1 MREPSKNGFFADDID
16 LGDEDFASLPDFTGD
31 DLADI
36 FAAESTKTEEKTHET
51 LPENA
56 APEAGEPHNPEA
68 ADAPATEPD
77 LFSAAVAKA
86 DEKQAAN
93 EKIRLTAKLP
103 IFSYA
108 DVKEEIADPSMT
120 FDAYRNEKAED
131 FPELDDAASVTWK
144 MVYGSITKPVTT
156 PKKTTIAALKAQIEE
171 SKEFAAAM
179 KKAKGD
185 IECKIT
191 PIVTA
196 KKKGVI
202 PAYKGM
208 ANTLDEAAASGKA
221 IIYVPSRDGKIY
233 EVRKNRIG
241 TFVAEADNVAHFDKV
256 RAGFIPALPKIPY
269 SILVEIIAFFKSR
282 GETEAMANIYW
293 SVDEQRYVVH
303 VPMQTVS
310 KASVETTLP
319 DIGEEKFL
327 LVMELHS
334 HNTMEALFSH
344 TDNCDE
350 TATRLYTVIGRLDK
364 IFPDI
369 VTRISVGGKFVEIA
383 PTLVFDG
390 IGGDFPETWADAVK
404 AVCK

>member
-1 MREPSKNGFFADDID
+1 MREPSKNGFFADNID
-16 LGDEDFASLPDFTGD
+16 LGDADFAALPDFTGD
-31 DLADI
+31 DLSDI
-36 FAAESTKTEEKTHET
+36 FAAESTQTEEHTNET
-51 LPENA
+51 LSENA

-68 ADAPATEPD
+68 ADAPEPEPD
-77 LFSAAVAKA
+77 IFTVAVAKA
-86 DEKQAAN
+86 DEKQEAD
-93 EKIRLTAKLP
+93 EKIRLSEKLP

-108 DVKEEIADPSMT
+108 DVKEEISDPSMT

-191 PIVTA
+191 PMVTA

-241 TFVAEADNVAHFDKV
+241 TFVAEADNIAHFDKV

-269 SILVEIIAFFKSR
+269 SILAEIIAFFKSR
-282 GETEAMANIYW
+282 GETEAIANIYW
-293 SVDEQRYVVH
+293 SVVEEKYCVH
-303 VPMQTVS
+303 VPNQTVS

-319 DIGEEKFL
+319 DIDEEKFL

-334 HNTMEALFSH
+334 HNTMEAKFSH
-344 TDNCDE
+344 TDDHDE
-350 TATRLYTVIGRLDK
+350 TTTRLYTVIGRLDK
-364 IFPDI
+364 VFPDI

-390 IGGDFPETWADAVK
+390 IGGDFPEAWTDAVK
-404 AVCK
+404 AVRS